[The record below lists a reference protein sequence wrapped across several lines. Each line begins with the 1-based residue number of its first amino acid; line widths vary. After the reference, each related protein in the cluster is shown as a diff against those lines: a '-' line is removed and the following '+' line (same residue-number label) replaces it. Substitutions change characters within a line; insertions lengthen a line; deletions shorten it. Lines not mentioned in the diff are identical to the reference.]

1 MAKEREQRE
10 LSQSSLSEVIKK
22 LQARQELICQVTLG
36 AIATIL
42 GMLEA
47 ILYLW

>member
-1 MAKEREQRE
+1 M
-10 LSQSSLSEVIKK
+10 SLHVNY
-22 LQARQELICQVTLG
+22 LLARQELICQVTLG